1 MNADDEDPV
10 ARRARMTLSRRT
22 FVRTASALGGLAL
35 FGRSAVAAAERK
47 MVELPM
53 LNGTRELATYPQK
66 RELIVMTARP
76 VQLET
81 PFPVFNEVGAATNDS
96 VFTPNDA
103 FFVRWHLAGVPT
115 AVDAATFQ
123 IKVHGLVKEPLS
135 LSVGDLQTKFEPV
148 EVAAVC
154 QCAGNSRGFFAP
166 RVVGGQWGNGA
177 MGNALWRGV
186 RLRDILNKAGVA
198 AGAVQIR
205 FNGADRPVLPATP
218 DLVKALDVDVAL
230 GEDVIVAYRMNG
242 EPLPLL
248 NGYPVRLVVPGWYA
262 TYWTKMLE
270 DIEVIGQLD
279 ENFWMKTAYRIPDN
293 ACACIDP
300 GETGVKTAPINR
312 MDVRSFIT
320 SLAEG
325 ATVTAGRTYEV
336 KGIAFDGGF
345 GIARVLFSADG
356 GRTWAQTALGKDYGK
371 YSFREWRAPFAPK
384 AGQKYEL
391 SCLAINGIGE
401 SQRFTPRWNP
411 SGYMRNV
418 VETVRVSAA

>member
-1 MNADDEDPV
+1 MNRDNQESG
-10 ARRARMTLSRRT
+10 ARSARMTASRRT
-22 FVRTASALGGLAL
+22 FIRTASALGSLAL
-35 FGRSAVAAAERK
+35 LGRSALTAGAQNRF
-47 MVELPM
+47 ELPM
-53 LNGTRELATYPQK
+53 RNGTRELATYPQK
-66 RELIVMTARP
+66 RELILMTARP

-81 PFPVFNEVGAATNDS
+81 PFAVFNEVGTATNDS

-103 FFVRWHLAGVPT
+103 FFVRWHLAAVPT
-115 AVDAATFQ
+115 TMDTATFR

-135 LSVGDLQTKFEPV
+135 VSVGDLQTKFESV

-154 QCAGNSRGFFAP
+154 QCAGNSRGFFNP
-166 RVVGGQWGNGA
+166 RVAGGEWGNGA
-177 MGNALWRGV
+177 MGNALWKGV
-186 RLRDILNKAGVA
+186 RLRDILNRAGIGT
-198 AGAVQIR
+198 GAVQVR
-205 FNGADRPVLPATP
+205 LNGADGPVLPATP
-218 DLVKALDVDVAL
+218 DFVKALDIDVAL

-262 TYWTKMLE
+262 TYWTKMLD
-270 DIEVIGQLD
+270 DIEVIGQTD
-279 ENFWMKTAYRIPDN
+279 TNFWMKTAYRIPDN
-293 ACACIDP
+293 ACACAEP
-300 GETGVKTAPINR
+300 GETGVKTVPINR

-320 SLAEG
+320 SLADG
-325 ATVTAGRTYEV
+325 ATVSGGRTQEV

-356 GRTWAQTALGKDYGK
+356 GRTWAATQLGKDHGK

-391 SCLAINGIGE
+391 SCLAINNIGE
-401 SQRFTPRWNP
+401 SQRFAARWNP

-418 VETVRVSAA
+418 VETVRVSAV